1 MHATCN
7 SSPSSSSFSYSL
19 NVFLI
24 FLLQFQHA
32 LLLLHIAANH
42 PSIAIVLECGI
53 YRWRMFCF
61 VFFLSSE
68 STFCTCKCYPVRN
81 TKYTESMMRH
91 VVRGSALPLRHSHSL
106 KSPCEMMA
114 FDDFQCSSH
123 VCSVDCRTLSDRNAF
138 LKNKFAKYHHF
149 LSLSILFL
157 SIEDETIPP
166 PLVGYILSKYLRDS
180 FKKFCNTHTHT
191 QIRLI

>member
-1 MHATCN
+1 
-7 SSPSSSSFSYSL
+7 
-19 NVFLI
+19 
-24 FLLQFQHA
+24 
-32 LLLLHIAANH
+32 
-42 PSIAIVLECGI
+42 
-53 YRWRMFCF
+53 MFC
-61 VFFLSSE
+61 FFLSSE

-191 QIRLI
+191 QIRLISSYQVNGIVTWMAVNAATIAGEPKPCDINEKWVRCRCIDGSKMCCGRVLHKGDRS